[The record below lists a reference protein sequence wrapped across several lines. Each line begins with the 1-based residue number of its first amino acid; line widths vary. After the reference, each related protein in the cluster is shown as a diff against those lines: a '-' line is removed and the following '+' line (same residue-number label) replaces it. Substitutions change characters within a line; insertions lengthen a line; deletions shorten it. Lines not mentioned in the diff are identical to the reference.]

1 MNIDINKIVY
11 AAWIEICV
19 QNMASLI
26 ITRSGKFSSLATIFH
41 QQIVGPI
48 WRSPLVSALGMIHCK
63 STNVDVLDI
72 FASDILCKAT
82 QDDSNKSSE
91 PPSMKHKQSAQFIT
105 DLFTEPKVN
114 TKKKEQSNAPIKMD
128 DWCQNDIDEHIVAC
142 INCNNQNTFHE
153 IVEHI
158 LETKRMPSDAV
169 IIQILSYLC
178 NDQDDSMAIIT
189 RLIDLCQEK
198 NIAFYAT
205 NVEFVPF
212 LSQYLWEKD
221 QFNDALNSLNSIFA
235 TTNKTAKAQ
244 ILRNYRQII
253 FNTVKNQDDSILEK
267 VITYAQDIH
276 TTHKNPILIIYIWS
290 DCFFSDL
297 FRNHKKADELFDVYE
312 EVQQTVSRD
321 IGWIVLTLLQ
331 QHNIDA
337 IHRLIEKY
345 LALDKKREVGVCLA
359 ALFDY
364 HCKYE

>member
-1 MNIDINKIVY
+1 MNIDINNIVY

-19 QNMASLI
+19 QNMASMI

-48 WRSPLVSALGMIHCK
+48 WRSPLLSALGMIHCK
-63 STNVDVLDI
+63 STNVDVLNI

-82 QDDSNKSSE
+82 QDVSNKSCE
-91 PPSMKHKQSAQFIT
+91 LPSIK
-105 DLFTEPKVN
+105 DLFTEVS
-114 TKKKEQSNAPIKMD
+114 TKKNEQSNSPIKMD
-128 DWCQNDIDEHIVAC
+128 DWSQNDIDKHIVAS
-142 INCNNQNTFHE
+142 INCNDQHTFHE

-198 NIAFYAT
+198 NMAFYAT

-267 VITYAQDIH
+267 VITYAQEVH

-297 FRNHKKADELFDVYE
+297 FRNHKKADELFDLYE
-312 EVQQTVSRD
+312 DVRQIVSRD

-331 QHNIDA
+331 QQNIDA

-345 LALDKKREVGVCLA
+345 LALDMKREVGVCLA